1 MLECLTANGLPG
13 NSPLLNGIMQEILQ
27 GYTDNQIRDM
37 AVNLLQCAD
46 IKEAERQE
54 LLHFLYIV

>member
-1 MLECLTANGLPG
+1 MRECLTANGLPG

>member
-1 MLECLTANGLPG
+1 MREYLTANGLPG

-27 GYTDNQIRDM
+27 GYTDNQIRGM

-54 LLHFLYIV
+54 ILHFLYIV

>member
-1 MLECLTANGLPG
+1 MREYLTANGLPG
-13 NSPLLNGIMQEILQ
+13 NSPLLIGIMQEILQ